1 LGGSFNG
8 FDFSADPRGE
18 RSQGSLFRL
27 ENSVYYTTPEFN
39 GFSAEA
45 MLVMNGTANG
55 VTDAGFVNEPAY
67 SDSID
72 IWNIAAKYIN
82 GPFFAGVSYIK
93 LDGNNVFTSGTF
105 DEGQNTF
112 FQSNQFDIDMDQWV
126 LGLNYASGPFSVG
139 LVYEQGNF
147 NEYGFFSNWTKTI
160 ERSNGRVT
168 AQYDVTPNSDD
179 DAKNWYLTGSYT
191 FGNNIIR
198 AAYGQLDT
206 GIDQF
211 VATFNSR
218 GPVDVIRFDDKI
230 DNYLVGYQYNFSK
243 RSLIWAEYIGRS
255 ADGLLY
261 GDSDTF
267 SIGTRVDF

>member
-1 LGGSFNG
+1 
-8 FDFSADPRGE
+8 
-18 RSQGSLFRL
+18 
-27 ENSVYYTTPEFN
+27 
-39 GFSAEA
+39 
-45 MLVMNGTANG
+45 MLVMNGTPNG
-55 VTDAGFVNEPAY
+55 INDPGFVNEPAY

-93 LDGNNVFTSGTF
+93 LDGNSVFTSGFF

-112 FQSNQFDIDMDQWV
+112 FQSNQFDLDLDQWV
-126 LGLNYASGPFSVG
+126 LGLGYASGPFSVG
-139 LVYEQGNF
+139 LIYEQGSL
-147 NEYGFFSNWTKTI
+147 NEYGFFSSWTKTI

-179 DAKNWYLTGSYT
+179 DAKNWYLTASYV
-191 FGNNIIR
+191 FGNNTIR
-198 AAYGQLDT
+198 AAYGQVDT

-218 GPVDVIRFDDKI
+218 GPVEVIQFDDKI
-230 DNYLVGYQYNFSK
+230 DNYLLGYQYNFSK

-255 ADGLLY
+255 ADGFLY
-261 GDSDTF
+261 GDANAF